1 MAHPQARAGL
11 SVVLGLVLAAILSAC
26 GSPEHDNSVPVNLS
40 LVVDPSQAAQQSPP
54 MSPLMAFIDRWLIGG
69 AAAWAQAVSQITRI
83 QVDINGPGM
92 STPAT
97 TTVSVTNPTSGQV
110 IPVSIQAPAG

>member
-54 MSPLMAFIDRWLIGG
+54 LSPLMAFIDRWVVGG
-69 AAAWAQAVSQITRI
+69 VPAWAQAVSEIRTI
-83 QVDINGPGM
+83 EVEVHGDGISNPP
-92 STPAT
+92 STK
-97 TTVSVTNPTSGQV
+97 VT
-110 IPVSIQAPAG
+110 